1 MGAALAGLLIF
12 ASFVTAFVS
21 GIFGMAGGMMLMG
34 VLAWMLP
41 VQAAFVTHGILQLV
55 ANGWR
60 AVLHRRYI
68 KLPIFGWF
76 ALATAL
82 AAIAVSL
89 IAWVPT
95 KPVLFLLLG
104 LMPLMIW
111 LPKGWFAPDAARP
124 AQAFG
129 SGFVATVLNLNAG
142 VSGPLIDTVFVRTGL
157 TRHEIIATKAAI
169 QCLNHISKIAVYGL
183 VLIGKGGSGVP
194 PLWLFALAVP
204 VSMVGTALGGR
215 VLDAMSDVDFK
226 RWTAWIVS
234 AIGAIYLFKAAALAW
249 G

>member
-1 MGAALAGLLIF
+1 MSAALAGLLIF
-12 ASFVTAFVS
+12 ASFVAAFVS
-21 GIFGMAGGMMLMG
+21 GIFGMAGGIMLMG

-76 ALATAL
+76 ALATLL
-82 AAIAVSL
+82 AAITVSL

-95 KPVLFLLLG
+95 KPVRFLLLG
-104 LMPLMIW
+104 LMPLMLW
-111 LPKGWFAPDAARP
+111 LPKGWFAPDAAKP
-124 AQAFG
+124 LHAFG
-129 SGFVATVLNLNAG
+129 SGFVATALNLSAG
-142 VSGPLIDTVFVRTGL
+142 VSGPLIDTIFVRTGL

-183 VLIGKGGSGVP
+183 VLIGRGESGVP
-194 PLWLFALAVP
+194 PVWLFALAIP
-204 VSMVGTALGGR
+204 VSMGGTALGGR
-215 VLDAMSDVDFK
+215 VLDAMSDVNFK
-226 RWTAWIVS
+226 RWTSWIVTV
-234 AIGAIYLFKAAALAW
+234 IGCVYLVKAAALW
-249 G
+249 W